1 MQEERL
7 SEVVVDMN
15 LKYDKV
21 FSVIDIVEETYQ
33 KWRGVTPYYQNIEK
47 EGVVLWQAA

>member
-1 MQEERL
+1 MEKRL

-21 FSVIDIVEETYQ
+21 FSVIDIVEETDQ
-33 KWRGVTPYYQNIEK
+33 KWRGVTPYYQIIEK